1 MDMYRDIG
9 IYREI
14 NGYRGIYLFWDKF
27 NKIFHGHKNH
37 LISPVIQKMGM
48 QMLLMQNIWRK
59 LGKKQISS

>member
-37 LISPVIQKMGM
+37 LISPVIEKNGNANAPDAKYMKKTRQKAD
-48 QMLLMQNIWRK
+48 
-59 LGKKQISS
+59 